1 MNSSLSKDNRGF
13 TLLELLVAMAILTI
27 VAVTALNNNSTMISN
42 TAYLKEKT
50 LAHWVAMN
58 KAAELRLAGRLLS
71 SKGLQG
77 VSVMADQRWHWQA
90 TGKKTPDPD
99 LQVINIEVRKD
110 QDPAETAL
118 AALTM
123 YLGRPAGY
131 KIN

>member
-1 MNSSLSKDNRGF
+1 MKTDKSNKGF

-27 VAVTALNNNSTMISN
+27 VAMTALNNNSTMINN
-42 TAYLKEKT
+42 TAYLREKT

-77 VSVMADQRWHWQA
+77 VAVMADQRWRWSA
-90 TGKKTPDPD
+90 TGKETPDPD
-99 LQVINIEVRKD
+99 LQVVNIEVRRD
-110 QDPAETAL
+110 NAPTETTL

-123 YLGRPAGY
+123 YLGRQAGY
-131 KIN
+131 

>member
-1 MNSSLSKDNRGF
+1 MKTDKSNKGF

-27 VAVTALNNNSTMISN
+27 VAVTALNNNSTMINN
-42 TAYLKEKT
+42 TAYLREKT
-50 LAHWVAMN
+50 LAHWVATN
-58 KAAELRLAGRLLS
+58 KAAELRMTGRLLS

-77 VSVMADQRWHWQA
+77 VSVMADQRWRWQA

-99 LQVINIEVRKD
+99 LQLINIEVRKD
-110 QDPAETAL
+110 QAPIETPL

-123 YLGRPAGY
+123 YLGRPADY